1 MRREDGLEEFEESV
15 QEATD
20 YKRGTPVTK
29 LGGIGKNSTGK
40 SNPLI
45 TAVDRRTL
53 SSHRRSW
60 ETANIW
66 VNRETQSK
74 E

>member
-1 MRREDGLEEFEESV
+1 MEEFEENV

-20 YKRGTPVTK
+20 YNRRTPVTK

-40 SNPLI
+40 SSSLI
-45 TAVDRRTL
+45 TAVDQGTL
-53 SSHRRSW
+53 SSHRRNW
-60 ETANIW
+60 GTANIW
-66 VNRETQSK
+66 VKRETQSK